1 MRGKALA
8 AAVLVAL
15 ALPTSAFAHAVLLER
30 VPTYGARL
38 ATAPRSVSLQ
48 FDQTVDAFPNS
59 IDVRS
64 STGKVVTGG
73 PTRTADSG
81 RRVIVPLRKLP
92 KGAYTVRWHV
102 TSNEGHVVSGVYTFG
117 VRVKPPPPTEAYGAG
132 GPTKFEYVAKWGYFL
147 GLALLVGG
155 LAFRLLVLRG
165 RSVTPALERRFYWV
179 VGIGVVASIEL
190 GILGFIL
197 RAADAFQLPLD
208 RLVYGDLSPLA
219 RGTRFGTA
227 FIAMT
232 LGFSVVAAFL
242 FLAWLTER
250 TVLLWPAF
258 FLGLVLCSG
267 LSLSGHSAVDV
278 GSSWRSELADYVHLL
293 AGCFWV
299 GGLVMLAFVVWPT
312 EPGLRRETF
321 HRFSKMAAVL
331 VGAMVLAGVYLAY
344 ERLPAVSDL
353 WQDRYGQ
360 VLLVK
365 SALVLIA
372 LSWGALHHFVV
383 APAVERGRGVRSR
396 AVSRSLRGESAVA
409 IAILLVV
416 AVLVDAN
423 PPAKSTPTTPT
434 QASETRK

>member
-1 MRGKALA
+1 MRGTALA

-15 ALPTSAFAHAVLLER
+15 ALPTSALAHAVLLER
-30 VPTYGARL
+30 VPTYDAQL

-48 FDQTVDAFPNS
+48 FDQSVDAFANA
-59 IDVRS
+59 IDVRTS
-64 STGKVVTGG
+64 SGKAVTAG
-73 PTRTADSG
+73 PARTTDGG
-81 RRVIVPLRKLP
+81 RRVIVPLRRLA

-132 GPTKFEYVAKWGYFL
+132 GTTKFEYVARWGYFV

-165 RSVTPALERRFYWV
+165 RTNPALDRRFYWV
-179 VGIGVVASIEL
+179 VGAGVVGSVEL

-208 RLVYGDLSPLA
+208 QLVYGDLSPLA

-232 LGFSVVAAFL
+232 LGFALVAAFL
-242 FLAWLTER
+242 FLAWLTDR
-250 TVLLWPAF
+250 TILLWPAF

-267 LSLSGHSAVDV
+267 LSLSGHAAVDV
-278 GSSWRSELADYVHLL
+278 GSSWKSELADYVHLV
-293 AGCFWV
+293 AACFWV

-312 EPGLRRETF
+312 APGLRREAF
-321 HRFSKMAAVL
+321 HRFSQLAAVL
-331 VGAMVLAGVYLAY
+331 VGAMVLAGAYLAY
-344 ERLPAVSDL
+344 DRLPAVSDL
-353 WQDRYGQ
+353 WQVRYGQ
-360 VLLVK
+360 VLLIK
-365 SALVLIA
+365 SSLVVIA

-383 APAVERGRGVRSR
+383 APALERGRGAGSQ
-396 AVSRSLRGESAVA
+396 AVARSLRGESAVA

-423 PPAKSTPTTPT
+423 PPAKPVQKPT
-434 QASETRK
+434 QAVVAHK

>member
-1 MRGKALA
+1 MRARALA
-8 AAVLVAL
+8 ASMLVAL
-15 ALPTSAFAHAVLLER
+15 ALPTSALAHAVLLEG

-38 ATAPRSVSLQ
+38 ATAPRVVSLQ
-48 FDQTVDAFPNS
+48 FDQTVDAFANS

-64 STGKVVTGG
+64 STGKVVTAGSA
-73 PTRTADSG
+73 RTTDSG
-81 RRVIVPLRKLP
+81 RRVIVPLRRLP

-132 GPTKFEYVAKWGYFL
+132 GPTTFEYIVRWGYFV

-165 RSVTPALERRFYWV
+165 RAVTPALERRFYWV
-179 VGIGVVASIEL
+179 VGLGVVGSIEL

-208 RLVYGDLSPLA
+208 QLVYGDLSPLA

-232 LGFSVVAAFL
+232 LGFSLVAAFL
-242 FLAWLTER
+242 FLAWLLER
-250 TVLLWPAF
+250 TILLWPAF
-258 FLGLVLCSG
+258 VLGLVLCSG

-278 GSSWRSELADYVHLL
+278 GTSWKTELADYVHLV
-293 AGCFWV
+293 AACFWI

-312 EPGLRRETF
+312 APGLRREAF
-321 HRFSKMAAVL
+321 RRFSQLAAVL
-331 VGAMVLAGVYLAY
+331 VGAMVLAGAYLAY
-344 ERLPAVSDL
+344 DRLPQVSDL
-353 WQDRYGQ
+353 WQDRYGR

-365 SALVLIA
+365 SSLVIVA

-383 APAVERGRGVRSR
+383 APALERGRGAGSK
-396 AVSRSLRGESAVA
+396 AVARSLRGETAVA

-423 PPAKSTPTTPT
+423 PPAKPAPGPT
-434 QASETRK
+434 QAVVARK

>member
-1 MRGKALA
+1 MRAKALA

-15 ALPTSAFAHAVLLER
+15 ALPTSALAHAVLLER

-48 FDQTVDAFPNS
+48 FDQTVDAFANS

-64 STGKVVTGG
+64 STGKLVTAG
-73 PTRTADSG
+73 PSRTTDSG
-81 RRVIVPLRKLP
+81 RRVIVRLRKLP

-165 RSVTPALERRFYWV
+165 RTVTPALERRFYWV
-179 VGIGVVASIEL
+179 VGVGVVGSIEL

-208 RLVYGDLSPLA
+208 QLIYGDLSPLA

-242 FLAWLTER
+242 FLAWLTDR
-250 TVLLWPAF
+250 AILLWPAF
-258 FLGLVLCSG
+258 VLGLVLCSG

-278 GSSWRSELADYVHLL
+278 GSSWKSELADYVHLVG
-293 AGCFWV
+293 ACFWV

-312 EPGLRRETF
+312 APGLRREAF
-321 HRFSKMAAVL
+321 HRFSQLAAVL
-331 VGAMVLAGVYLAY
+331 VGAMVLAGAYLAY
-344 ERLPAVSDL
+344 DRLPQVSDL

-360 VLLVK
+360 VLLIK
-365 SALVLIA
+365 SSLVLVA

-383 APAVERGRGVRSR
+383 APALERGRGVGSR
-396 AVSRSLRGESAVA
+396 AVARSLRGESAVA

-423 PPAKSTPTTPT
+423 PPAKSSPRPT
-434 QASETRK
+434 QAVVAHK

>member
-1 MRGKALA
+1 MRAKALA

-15 ALPTSAFAHAVLLER
+15 ALPTSALAHAVLLER
-30 VPTYGARL
+30 VPTYGATL

-48 FDQTVDAFPNS
+48 FDQSVDAFANAV
-59 IDVRS
+59 DVRTS
-64 STGKVVTGG
+64 RGKVVTAG
-73 PTRTADSG
+73 PARTTDSG
-81 RRVIVPLRKLP
+81 RRVVVPLRRLP

-132 GPTKFEYVAKWGYFL
+132 GQTKFEYVVRWGYFV

-165 RSVTPALERRFYWV
+165 RTVTPALERRFYWV
-179 VGIGVVASIEL
+179 VGAGVVGSIEL

-208 RLVYGDLSPLA
+208 QLVYGDLSPLA

-232 LGFSVVAAFL
+232 LGFSLVAAFL
-242 FLAWLTER
+242 FLAWLTDR
-250 TVLLWPAF
+250 TILLWPAF
-258 FLGLVLCSG
+258 LLGLALCSG
-267 LSLSGHSAVDV
+267 LSLSGHDAVDV
-278 GSSWRSELADYVHLL
+278 GSTWKSELADYVHLV
-293 AGCFWV
+293 AACFWV

-312 EPGLRRETF
+312 TPGLRREAF
-321 HRFSKMAAVL
+321 HRFSQMAAVL
-331 VGAMVLAGVYLAY
+331 VGAMVLAGAYLAY
-344 ERLPAVSDL
+344 DRLPKVADL
-353 WQDRYGQ
+353 WQVRYGQ
-360 VLLVK
+360 VLLIK
-365 SALVLIA
+365 SSLVVLA

-383 APAVERGRGVRSR
+383 APALERGRGVGSR
-396 AVSRSLRGESAVA
+396 AVARSLRGESAVA
-409 IAILLVV
+409 IAILLLV

-423 PPAKSTPTTPT
+423 PPAKSSPSRP
-434 QASETRK
+434 QALVARK

>member
-1 MRGKALA
+1 MRAKALA

-15 ALPTSAFAHAVLLER
+15 ALPTSALAHAVLLER
-30 VPTYGARL
+30 VPTYGARI
-38 ATAPRSVSLQ
+38 ATAPRTVSLQ
-48 FDQTVDAFPNS
+48 FDQAVDAFANS

-64 STGKVVTGG
+64 ATGKVVTAG
-73 PTRTADSG
+73 PTRTTDSG
-81 RRVIVPLRKLP
+81 REVVVPLRKLP

-102 TSNEGHVVSGVYTFG
+102 TSNEGHVISGVYTFG

-132 GPTKFEYVAKWGYFL
+132 GPTKFEYVAKWGYFV

-165 RSVTPALERRFYWV
+165 RTVTPALERRFYWIVGAGV
-179 VGIGVVASIEL
+179 VGSIEL

-208 RLVYGDLSPLA
+208 QLVYGDLSPLA

-232 LGFSVVAAFL
+232 LGFALVAAFL
-242 FLAWLTER
+242 FLAWLTDR
-250 TVLLWPAF
+250 TILLWPAF
-258 FLGLVLCSG
+258 LLGLVLCSG

-278 GSSWRSELADYVHLL
+278 GSTWKSELADYVHLV
-293 AGCFWV
+293 AACFWV

-312 EPGLRRETF
+312 APGLRRDAF
-321 HRFSKMAAVL
+321 HRFSQLAAVL
-331 VGAMVLAGVYLAY
+331 VGAMVLAGAYLAY

-353 WQDRYGQ
+353 WQARYGQ
-360 VLLVK
+360 VLLIK
-365 SALVLIA
+365 SSLVVLA

-383 APAVERGRGVRSR
+383 APALERGRGVGSR
-396 AVSRSLRGESAVA
+396 AVGRSLRGESAVA

-423 PPAKSTPTTPT
+423 PPVKPVQRPT
-434 QASETRK
+434 QAVVAHK